1 MAKEDFKNGAEPM
14 DMDDFPYT
22 VGQKI
27 GNVTILSIIKG
38 DETDSFGGNLV
49 KPIEEVRGTKRIYGE
64 SFVVKDHPFT
74 NREGINSLKSPDIW
88 PDGAIGIEVVGPV
101 GEPYA
106 QRVTFRNDGEKTSHN
121 LTPAEFIALVKEH
134 APAVTDETSPTD
146 APSTDG
152 VPNEEG
158 WTQGDIDF
166 VKDNY
171 KALSD
176 TAMAK
181 MLEKTPDE
189 VKRYRLDVL
198 KLKKNV

>member
-38 DETDSFGGNLV
+38 DETDSYGGYLI
-49 KPIEEVRGTKRIYGE
+49 KPLEEVRGTKRIFGQP
-64 SFVVKDHPFT
+64 FIVKDHPFT
-74 NREGINSLKSPDIW
+74 DRQGINPIKSPDIW

-121 LTPAEFIALVKEH
+121 LTPAEFIALVKEQSLI
-134 APAVTDETSPTD
+134 VVDEILPPT
-146 APSTDG
+146 AEPMDG
-152 VPNEEG
+152 VPNEAG

-181 MLEKTPDE
+181 TLEKTPDE